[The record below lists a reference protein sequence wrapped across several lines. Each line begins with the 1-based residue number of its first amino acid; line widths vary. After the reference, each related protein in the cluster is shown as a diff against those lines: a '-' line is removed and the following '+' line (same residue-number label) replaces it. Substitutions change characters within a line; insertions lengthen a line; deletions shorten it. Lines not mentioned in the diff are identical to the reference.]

1 MLFEIFMITLSAFAV
16 YGLYCIGELILVFM
30 ARRHSPK
37 SVTIMLYQKDME
49 TYSKIRYLQNNVFN
63 NEIILLTDDTLQK
76 NIYTDFILSDKR
88 HLLSEL
94 QNLLFTKTDG

>member
-30 ARRHSPK
+30 GRRHSPK

-76 NIYTDFILSDKR
+76 NVYTDFILSDNR